1 MCRPARDKQAEEQ
14 IHFHTSAWTKAMT
27 MNKLTDT
34 LRFLARAASV
44 GVLVA
49 TPLLMVPKVNA
60 GDRVIIEAPSQKKM
74 GAGLVLLVS
83 LQRA

>member
-1 MCRPARDKQAEEQ
+1 
-14 IHFHTSAWTKAMT
+14 MT
-27 MNKLTDT
+27 MNKLTDA
-34 LRFLARAASV
+34 LRFLARAAFV